1 MLSIIISFQDDME
14 AVFRVGDTITN
25 RFEVRND
32 LRQDCTMAP
41 TLFNLYFNAMV
52 YVWHVPLCMLQI
64 MLLLNQPGD
73 SLLRW
78 ELINFWFNCQYF
90 QN

>member
-32 LRQDCTMAP
+32 LRQGCTMTP

-64 MLLLNQPGD
+64 VMLLNQPGD